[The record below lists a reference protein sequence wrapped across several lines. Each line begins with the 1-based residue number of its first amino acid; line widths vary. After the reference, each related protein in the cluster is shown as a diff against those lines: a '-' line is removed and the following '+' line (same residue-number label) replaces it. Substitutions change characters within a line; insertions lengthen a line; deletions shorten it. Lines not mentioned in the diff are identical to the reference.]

1 MGAMTF
7 NGLPLHPL
15 VVHLTVVTLPVLV
28 LLSLASLHPR
38 WRDRLRIPAVALAVF
53 TAVLVWFTVKT
64 GESFADHSFSN
75 PVARAGLQPHIDAA
89 NRLKWVTYG
98 FGAFA
103 LVRYALHNRGGWIRW
118 VLSVALAAGSVA
130 LIYYTYKTGDAGA
143 RNTYGGYYSH

>member
-1 MGAMTF
+1 MTF

-28 LLSLASLHPR
+28 LVSLASLHPR
-38 WRDRLRIPAVALAVF
+38 WRDRLRLPAVGLALF

-64 GESFADHSFSN
+64 GESFSNHSFSN

-98 FGAFA
+98 FAVLA
-103 LVRYALHNRGGWIRW
+103 LVRYALHRRSGLIRW
-118 VLSVALAAGSVA
+118 LLTLVLVAGSVA
-130 LIYYTYKTGDAGA
+130 LVYFTYKTGDAGA
-143 RNTYGGYYSH
+143 RHTYGGYYSH

>member
-1 MGAMTF
+1 MTF

-15 VVHLTVVTLPVLV
+15 VVHLTVVALPVLV
-28 LLSLASLHPR
+28 LVSLASLHPR
-38 WRDRLRIPAVALAVF
+38 WRDRLRLPAVGLALF

-64 GESFADHSFSN
+64 GESFANHSFSN

-98 FGAFA
+98 FAVLA
-103 LVRYALHNRGGWIRW
+103 LVRYALHRRSGLIRW
-118 VLSVALAAGSVA
+118 LLTFVLVAASVALV
-130 LIYYTYKTGDAGA
+130 YFTYKTGDAGA